1 LELFSAGPGAMS
13 SVALQHRLE
22 RAALDRL
29 HVIPLLHFRDTYMLQ
44 PGLEQIRLD
53 HGGMLDLAN
62 AWKK

>member
-1 LELFSAGPGAMS
+1 
-13 SVALQHRLE
+13 
-22 RAALDRL
+22 
-29 HVIPLLHFRDTYMLQ
+29 MLQ